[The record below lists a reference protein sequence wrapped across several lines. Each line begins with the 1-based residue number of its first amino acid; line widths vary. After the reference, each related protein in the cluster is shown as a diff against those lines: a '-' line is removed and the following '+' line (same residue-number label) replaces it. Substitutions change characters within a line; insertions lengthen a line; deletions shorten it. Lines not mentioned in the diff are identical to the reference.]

1 MEYFE
6 ATSTINATPEKI
18 WAALTNTQDLMSWPS
33 GITSL
38 KGKIA
43 KGEKLELQA
52 EAAPGRTFK
61 LKVVRFF
68 PNQSMTWASGM
79 PFGLFKGQR
88 TYSLTPDGDQTHFKM
103 REEFTGA
110 MLPMIWKSI
119 PDLNPSFKQFAD
131 GLKTHVENE
140 VENR

>member
-6 ATSTINATPEKI
+6 ATSIINAPAEKI
-18 WAALTNTQDLMSWPS
+18 WAALTNTQDLQSWPS

-52 EAAPGRTFK
+52 QAAPGRTFK
-61 LKVVRFF
+61 LTVTQFA
-68 PNQSMTWASGM
+68 PNKSMTWASGM

-88 TYSLTPDGDQTHFKM
+88 TYSLAPKGDQVEFKM

-119 PDLNPSFKQFAD
+119 PDLNPSFKQFAN
-131 GLKTHVENE
+131 GLKSHVEN
-140 VENR
+140 N

>member
-6 ATSTINATPEKI
+6 ATSIINAPAEKI
-18 WAALTNTQDLMSWPS
+18 WAALTNAHDLQSWPS

-61 LKVVRFF
+61 LKVTQFS
-68 PNQSMTWASGM
+68 PNKSMTWSSGM

-88 TYSLTPDGDQTHFKM
+88 TYSLTPKGDQVEFKM

-119 PDLNPSFKQFAD
+119 PDLNPSFKQFAN
-131 GLKTHVENE
+131 GLKSHVEN
-140 VENR
+140 N